1 MSTLNDNSDY
11 KDIILYEDTDLVFL
25 VTKYLDSPKSLD
37 HGDYVFFIKVRD
49 NICSSAWKF
58 FTSELEAIEYGN
70 NHIKQYLGEGVLQ
83 KELARVNP
91 NIPLKE
97 RV

>member
-1 MSTLNDNSDY
+1 MRNNYSDY

-25 VTKYLDSPKSLD
+25 ITKYLDSPEYLES
-37 HGDYVFFIKVRD
+37 GDYVFFIKVKN

-70 NHIKQYLGEGVLQ
+70 NHIKQYKEGV
-83 KELARVNP
+83 
-91 NIPLKE
+91 
-97 RV
+97 